1 MPAFHRALSLLFAA
15 TVLAAS
21 LGSAEAQADRRTINQ
36 VSQLILNS
44 YKHLSEGNDV
54 EAARE
59 DCEKAQAIEEKIK
72 DPFLAATVAVCFGD
86 VEDHEENAKA
96 ACKHYAEALE
106 NFEAVPAK
114 HSASRTVK
122 THMNVTKGKQLT
134 LACGGA

>member
-1 MPAFHRALSLLFAA
+1 MPAFHRALFLL
-15 TVLAAS
+15 LAVAV
-21 LGSAEAQADRRTINQ
+21 LGSAVVPAEAQVDRRTLGK

-59 DCEKAQAIEEKIK
+59 DCEKAQAIDAKTD
-72 DPFLAATVAVCFGD
+72 DPFIAAAVAVCFGD
-86 VEDHEENAKA
+86 VEDHEENTDA
-96 ACKHYAEALE
+96 ACKHYAEALK
-106 NFEAVPAK
+106 NFQAVPAK

-134 LACGGA
+134 LACGA

>member
-1 MPAFHRALSLLFAA
+1 MPTVHRAFFLLLAAAIFFAA
-15 TVLAAS
+15 AVPAS
-21 LGSAEAQADRRTINQ
+21 AQADRRTLGK

-59 DCEKAQAIEEKIK
+59 DCEKAQAIEAKTD
-72 DPFLAATVAVCFGD
+72 DPFITAAVAVCFGD
-86 VEDHEENAKA
+86 VEDHEENTEA
-96 ACKHYAEALE
+96 ACKHYAEALK
-106 NFEAVPAK
+106 NFQAVPAK

-134 LACGGA
+134 LACGA